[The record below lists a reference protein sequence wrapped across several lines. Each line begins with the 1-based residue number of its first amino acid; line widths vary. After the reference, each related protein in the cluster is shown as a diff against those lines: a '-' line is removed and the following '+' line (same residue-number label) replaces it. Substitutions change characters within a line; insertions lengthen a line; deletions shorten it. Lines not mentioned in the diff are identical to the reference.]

1 MIAACMYINEGCK
14 CLRIHAR
21 RYGSTAMSKTT
32 VYKIILLYPSEVY
45 AFK

>member
-1 MIAACMYINEGCK
+1 MIAACIYMNEECT
-14 CLRIHAR
+14 CLRMHAR

-32 VYKIILLYPSEVY
+32 VHKIILLYPSEVY